1 MTDGHGTELIPVAD
15 TPVPPGSP
23 EWLES
28 TLNVT
33 PGRDPL
39 GFQTITTDRIIP
51 RLVPGVLALSRRARY
66 LSFYAFLMAYYR
78 DQQMAPSNNGL
89 SEFMK
94 RREFE
99 LSLAIQLCPN
109 GCGSQPVSSV
119 GRERAGPLVNRGLSL
134 FPRGESVQSYLGGY
148 GLYYRSPM
156 VDLGLVAPRGT
167 PFSETEGATTKV
179 DVLWPGD
186 QRAAAL
192 AAAFD
197 EATRDTEYRSRY
209 FSGTQE
215 IPKDV
220 LIEYSTRACLCRL
233 PEHLAEREALRAAL
247 LEPSERQP
255 LADVTRRRE
264 AFAFLLWLADR
275 DERVVRYDGPFRAG
289 IWDTHERGDTTGSV
303 TLRTTGA
310 RWAAL
315 IAKEFAQEAIS
326 SIWQGVC
333 RAGLNAM
340 AAAGPIASDDLD
352 TRLLAPLIVP
362 TTLKPFDTS
371 IIVDGSTSTLQL
383 ASEIHEAV
391 ADHSLEATRAWAVG
405 DGSALAGLGL
415 LLAVEGRVRALGAPP
430 PGWNEVAM
438 QGGERQPGLAQF
450 TAWLAEHLKGEPT
463 VHDTMAWLIRAI
475 IIWPHEAIAYSKL
488 PELTFRFRWES
499 GRLRFFDLRP
509 ERFGL
514 TDIRRDPLGRLA
526 ADVGLLTWTVEGAV
540 PTEIGQNFAEQ
551 VLA

>member
-1 MTDGHGTELIPVAD
+1 MTDRQGNELGLVANEAS
-15 TPVPPGSP
+15 PIGAP

-66 LSFYAFLMAYYR
+66 LSFYAFLMAHYR

-109 GCGSQPVSSV
+109 GCGHQPVSSV
-119 GRERAGPLVNRGLSL
+119 GRERAGPLVNRGLAT

-167 PFSETEGATTKV
+167 PFTDTEGATTKV

-186 QRAAAL
+186 ERGAAL

-197 EATRDTEYRSRY
+197 DATKDTAYRAHY
-209 FSGTQE
+209 FSGAQE
-215 IPKDV
+215 IPRDV
-220 LIEYSTRACLCRL
+220 LVEYSTRACLCRL
-233 PEHLAEREALRAAL
+233 PEHPAERDALRTAL
-247 LEPSERQP
+247 LEPSTRQP
-255 LADVTRRRE
+255 PADVTRRRE
-264 AFAFLLWLADR
+264 AFAFLLWLAEH
-275 DERVVRYDGPFRAG
+275 DERVVRYDGPFRAA
-289 IWDTHERGDTTGSV
+289 IWDAHERGETATSV

-315 IAKEFAQEAIS
+315 IAKEFGQEAIS

-333 RAGLNAM
+333 RAGLTAM
-340 AAAGPIASDDLD
+340 AAGPIASNELD
-352 TRLLAPLIVP
+352 ARLIAPLIAPV
-362 TTLKPFDTS
+362 TLTPFGRPVA
-371 IIVDGSTSTLQL
+371 VDGTTDTPQFASQMLDAAST
-383 ASEIHEAV
+383 
-391 ADHSLEATRAWAVG
+391 HSLEAARAWAVG

-415 LLAVEGRVRALGAPP
+415 LLLLEGRLRALGTPP

-438 QGGERQPGLAQF
+438 QGGERQPGLAQL
-450 TAWLAEHLKGEPT
+450 TTWIAEHLKTNPT
-463 VHDTMAWLIRAI
+463 IHDTMAWLVRAI
-475 IIWPHEAIAYSKL
+475 VLWPHEAIAYSKL

-499 GRLRFFDLRP
+499 GRLRFYDLRP

-526 ADVGLLTWTVEGAV
+526 ADLGLLDWTPDGGV
-540 PTEIGQNFAEQ
+540 PTEIGRTFAAE